1 VTANQGDVQFL
12 VVSPVDQL
20 KPGERIFVEIADKPV
35 AIIRVGD
42 QYFAFDDVCTH
53 DDGPVGDGEV
63 EGHEI
68 VCPRH
73 GGRFDMNTG
82 KATGLPAV
90 VGIHTYPIRIHQG
103 NIEIGFSK

>member
-1 VTANQGDVQFL
+1 VTINQGDVRFL

-20 KPGERIFVEIADKPV
+20 VAGERMFVEIAGKPLV
-35 AIIRVGD
+35 IIRVGD
-42 QYFAFDDVCTH
+42 QYFAFDDLCTH

-63 EGHEI
+63 EGQEI

-73 GGRFDMNTG
+73 GGRFDMRTG

-90 VGIHTYPIRIHQG
+90 VDIQTYPVRIHQG